1 MSLRASEY
9 LRPSTLA
16 EALSLLSR
24 ASPPSQPL
32 AGGTYLA
39 LSSGV
44 VGALVDL
51 RGLSLEGMDAQAGQ
65 WRMGAMATLADL
77 AGHPGLPEALRGA
90 ARHEA
95 PGNLQGMATL
105 GGTVAVG
112 ASGPLLCALLASGAR
127 VEVQPGDQ
135 QIPIEDLVLGKREKL
150 GRGRLIIR
158 IAFAD
163 GRGLG
168 LAEIS
173 RTPEDRPLVCL
184 SIGARWDQGRI
195 REVRVA
201 CGAYGQPLALLPEV
215 AVALEGQILPITAEG
230 LQQAAVHAEV
240 SWVEDIRGSSDYRA
254 SMVPVLL
261 KRAADQLSGSG
272 PARP

>member
-9 LRPSTLA
+9 HRPATLA

-24 ASPPSQPL
+24 ASPLTQPL
-32 AGGTYLA
+32 AGGTYLS
-39 LSSGV
+39 LYSDSL
-44 VGALVDL
+44 GALVDL
-51 RGLSLEGMDAQAGQ
+51 RDVPLAGIGAQADE
-65 WRMGAMATLADL
+65 WRIGAMTPLASLAAHPTL
-77 AGHPGLPEALRGA
+77 PQALRRA

-112 ASGPLLCALLASGAR
+112 CSGPLLCAQLASGAR
-127 VEVQPGDQ
+127 VDVKPGDQ
-135 QIPIEDLVLGKREKL
+135 LIPIEDLVLSRAEGPL
-150 GRGRLIIR
+150 RGRLIVGLALPKER
-158 IAFAD
+158 C
-163 GRGLG
+163 LG

-184 SIGARWDQGRI
+184 SVGGRRVQGRM

-201 CGAYGQPLALLPEV
+201 CGAYGQPLALMLEV
-215 AVALEGQILPITAEG
+215 AKYLEGQTLPLGTDLA
-230 LQQAAVHAEV
+230 QQAAQKETLP
-240 SWVEDIRGSSDYRA
+240 WVDDIRGSSEYRA

-261 KRAADQLSGSG
+261 KRAVDQLSEG
-272 PARP
+272 